1 MIVRGQERVLVQGI
15 TGRQATYWTAR
26 MQECGTRITAGV
38 SPRKAGITHCGVP
51 VFGSV
56 REAAEHEP
64 PDVSV
69 LFVPALGVKPAALDA
84 VAAGVPRL
92 VILTEHVPVGDTMH
106 VVAAAREA
114 GTEVVGPNTAGLV
127 TPGESSVGFMPAFDP
142 SIFRPGRI
150 GVVSRS
156 GSLGTLACLNIV
168 RAGLGQSAFIGIGGD
183 PVVGTRTRR
192 ALELLEQD
200 RRTGAVVLIGEI
212 GGDMEEEAAD
222 YLPEMSKPVVAFV
235 AGRASPPDRRM
246 GHAGAIF
253 QGDRGSYE
261 SKRQALDKAGAIV
274 LNTPSEIGPALL
286 STEAR
291 HLIG

>member
-1 MIVRGQERVLVQGI
+1 MIVRGHERVLVQGI

-26 MQECGTRITAGV
+26 MQDCGTRVVAGV

-56 REAAEHEP
+56 REAAEHVP
-64 PDVSV
+64 LDVSV
-69 LFVPALGVKPAALDA
+69 LFVPPQSVKPAALDA
-84 VAAGVPRL
+84 VAAGVPKL
-92 VILTEHVPVGDTMH
+92 VILTEHVPVRDTMH
-106 VVAAAREA
+106 VIAAAREA

-142 SIFRPGRI
+142 SIFRPGRV

-156 GSLGTLACLNIV
+156 GSLGTLACVNIV

-183 PVVGTRTRR
+183 PVVGTRTRH

-200 RRTGAVVLIGEI
+200 RRTGGVVLIGEI
-212 GGDMEEEAAD
+212 GGDMEEDAAGYMAD
-222 YLPEMSKPVVAFV
+222 MRKPVVAFV

-253 QGDRGSYE
+253 QGDRGSYS
-261 SKRQALDKAGAIV
+261 SKRQALEGAGAVV
-274 LNTPSEIGPALL
+274 LDTPSSIGPALL
-286 STEAR
+286 AMEKSDGIR
-291 HLIG
+291 

>member
-1 MIVRGQERVLVQGI
+1 MIVRGDERVLVQGI

-26 MQECGTRITAGV
+26 MQEYGTRVVAGG

-56 REAAEHEP
+56 REAAEHAP

-69 LFVPALGVKPAALDA
+69 LFVPPLSVKAAALDA
-84 VAAGVPRL
+84 LAAGVPRL
-92 VILTEHVPVGDTMH
+92 VILTEHVPVRDTMH
-106 VVAAAREA
+106 VIAAAREA
-114 GTEVVGPNTAGLV
+114 GAEVVGPNTAGLV

-142 SIFRPGRI
+142 SIFRPGRV

-168 RAGLGQSAFIGIGGD
+168 RTGLGQSAFIGIGGD
-183 PVVGTRTRR
+183 PVIGTRTRR

-200 RRTGAVVLIGEI
+200 RRTSAVLLIGEI
-212 GGDMEEEAAD
+212 GGDMEEDAAQ

-253 QGDRGSYE
+253 QEDRGSYA
-261 SKRQALDKAGAIV
+261 SKRQALQGAGAVV
-274 LNTPSEIGPALL
+274 LDTPSGIGPALKSL
-286 STEAR
+286 VR
-291 HLIG
+291 